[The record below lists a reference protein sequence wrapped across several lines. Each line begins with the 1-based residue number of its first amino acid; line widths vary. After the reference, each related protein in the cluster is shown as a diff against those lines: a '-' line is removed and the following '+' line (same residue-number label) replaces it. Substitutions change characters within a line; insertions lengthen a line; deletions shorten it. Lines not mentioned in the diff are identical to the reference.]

1 LVTLYHFHLLLLLFT
16 LCLHKLQKI
25 ENFIRIICLC
35 DAVTFMYCVYMCSSS
50 RMRYVAAYLLAVLG
64 GNDKPSE
71 SDITKILSSVGI
83 DADPTCLRKVIGELK
98 DKNLDE
104 VIAAGK

>member
-1 LVTLYHFHLLLLLFT
+1 MGYLLCN
-16 LCLHKLQKI
+16 LCLSNLG
-25 ENFIRIICLC
+25 
-35 DAVTFMYCVYMCSSS
+35 AVSFVFSSL

-64 GNDKPSE
+64 GNAKPSE

-83 DADPTCLRKVIGELK
+83 DADPACLKKVIGELK